1 MTVLQ
6 ARADDQVMP
15 FGLRIL
21 QRTLPLAAAGVCVV
35 LTGGCEWE
43 VSKLPLPRPSPTPT
57 PSPTPAVQFAEA
69 TSFAGSMREVTPAE
83 QVAVAN
89 ADLVTSASAGALE
102 EAATFERAV
111 RRLAVAPVS
120 AAGEWPVAVA
130 SFAAAQRAYQ
140 TTEAAIFYVDPE
152 SREEMAA
159 QPDPFGAGAALETG
173 DAFAEVNRR
182 LAKLAR
188 LSAGGTGEEMLGE
201 ALETLP
207 ELAAWSGRLRA
218 DLQVLADAW
227 DPASATGFREKC
239 FLASP
244 ERAVARIFQGLLA
257 QSGDVLPRRLS
268 DGPLV
273 PSEVTGRTDA
283 LRDLYLG
290 ITEEHPEGLGLHDLV
305 FAAAPAQAMAT
316 HGAIAQ
322 AVAWAEALARAP
334 GSGDTR
340 RQLQAALEQA
350 TRQLELAAAALGVRI
365 VDAPE

>member
-1 MTVLQ
+1 
-6 ARADDQVMP
+6 
-15 FGLRIL
+15 
-21 QRTLPLAAAGVCVV
+21 
-35 LTGGCEWE
+35 
-43 VSKLPLPRPSPTPT
+43 
-57 PSPTPAVQFAEA
+57 
-69 TSFAGSMREVTPAE
+69 
-83 QVAVAN
+83 
-89 ADLVTSASAGALE
+89 
-102 EAATFERAV
+102 
-111 RRLAVAPVS
+111 
-120 AAGEWPVAVA
+120 
-130 SFAAAQRAYQ
+130 
-140 TTEAAIFYVDPE
+140 
-152 SREEMAA
+152 
-159 QPDPFGAGAALETG
+159 
-173 DAFAEVNRR
+173 
-182 LAKLAR
+182 

-207 ELAAWSGRLRA
+207 ELAAWSGRLRS

-227 DPASATGFREKC
+227 DPASATGFRKKC

>member
-1 MTVLQ
+1 
-6 ARADDQVMP
+6 MP
-15 FGLRIL
+15 LRLRIL
-21 QRTLPLAAAGVCVV
+21 PRTLPLAAAGACLV
-35 LTGGCEWE
+35 LIGGCQWE

-57 PSPTPAVQFAEA
+57 PTPTPTPEVQFAEA
-69 TSFAGSMREVTPAE
+69 TSFATRATEVTPAE
-83 QVAVAN
+83 QVALAN
-89 ADLVTSASAGALE
+89 ANLVTSASASALE
-102 EAATFERAV
+102 EAATFERTV

-120 AAGEWPVAVA
+120 AAGEWPAAVE
-130 SFAAAQRAYQ
+130 SLAAAQRAYQ

-152 SREEMAA
+152 SPEELAA
-159 QPDPFGAGAALETG
+159 QPDPFGAGAPALDAG

-188 LSAGGTGEEMLGE
+188 LTAGRTGGEMLGE

-227 DPASATGFREKC
+227 DPAAAAGFREKY

-244 ERAVARIFQGLLA
+244 ERAVARLFQGLLA

-290 ITEEHPEGLGLHDLV
+290 ITEEYPEGRGPHDLV

-316 HGAIAQ
+316 YGAIAQ

-334 GSGDTR
+334 GSADTR
-340 RQLQAALEQA
+340 RQLQASLEQA
-350 TRQLELAAAALGVRI
+350 TRQLELAAAVLGIRI

>member
-1 MTVLQ
+1 
-6 ARADDQVMP
+6 MP
-15 FGLRIL
+15 VGLRIL

-35 LTGGCEWE
+35 VIGGCEWE

-57 PSPTPAVQFAEA
+57 PSPTPEVQFAEA
-69 TSFAGSMREVTPAE
+69 TSFAVPATEVTPSG

-152 SREEMAA
+152 SPEELAA
-159 QPDPFGAGAALETG
+159 QPDPFGAGAAALDAG

-188 LSAGGTGEEMLGE
+188 LTAARNGEDVLGE
-201 ALETLP
+201 VIETLP
-207 ELAAWSGRLRA
+207 ELAAWSGRLRTG
-218 DLQVLADAW
+218 LQSLADAW
-227 DPASATGFREKC
+227 DPAAAAGFREKY

-244 ERAVARIFQGLLA
+244 EQAVARIFQGLLA
-257 QSGDVLPRRLS
+257 QSGDVLPRRLA
-268 DGPLV
+268 DEALV
-273 PSEVTGRTDA
+273 PAEVSGRTDA

-290 ITEEHPEGLGLHDLV
+290 ITAEHPEGRGPHDLV

-316 HGAIAQ
+316 YGAIAQ
-322 AVAWAEALARAP
+322 AVAWAEALALAP
-334 GSGDTR
+334 GNSDAR

-350 TRQLELAAAALGVRI
+350 TRQLELAAAALGIRI
-365 VDAPE
+365 VKAPE